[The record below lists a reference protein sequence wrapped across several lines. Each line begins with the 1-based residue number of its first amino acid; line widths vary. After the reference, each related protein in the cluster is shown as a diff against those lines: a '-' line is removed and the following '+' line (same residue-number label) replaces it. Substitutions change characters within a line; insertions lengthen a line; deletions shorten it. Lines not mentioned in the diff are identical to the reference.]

1 MMQVSKRIPFEDPQ
15 VLNTV
20 RAVYIGSNVVI
31 ALIYVYIMAQ
41 INKKKGTCPMR
52 RLRYARNLIGRHATP
67 PWHMLTLYR
76 HDHPQ
81 VCRARAHGLF

>member
-31 ALIYVYIMAQ
+31 ALIYAYILSQ
-41 INKKKGTCPMR
+41 INKKKGMSIERQLGRCLATTPT
-52 RLRYARNLIGRHATP
+52 ARDTSLHT
-67 PWHMLTLYR
+67 Y
-76 HDHPQ
+76 
-81 VCRARAHGLF
+81 

>member
-31 ALIYVYIMAQ
+31 ALIYAYILSQ
-41 INKKKGTCPMR
+41 INKKKGTFFWRGCDAVSAAFAYVTR
-52 RLRYARNLIGRHATP
+52 RLIGLLANFAQT
-67 PWHMLTLYR
+67 
-76 HDHPQ
+76 
-81 VCRARAHGLF
+81 

>member
-31 ALIYVYIMAQ
+31 ALIYAYILTQ
-41 INKKKGTCPMR
+41 INKKKGMSTERQLHAACDDFF
-52 RLRYARNLIGRHATP
+52 RHA
-67 PWHMLTLYR
+67 MLLYT
-76 HDHPQ
+76 HTN
-81 VCRARAHGLF
+81 VA

>member
-31 ALIYVYIMAQ
+31 ALIYAYIMSQ
-41 INKKKGTCPMR
+41 INKKKGTSSSDDFNTVSAMSR
-52 RLRYARNLIGRHATP
+52 DADFRTL
-67 PWHMLTLYR
+67 LTS
-76 HDHPQ
+76 HQ
-81 VCRARAHGLF
+81 T

>member
-31 ALIYVYIMAQ
+31 ALIYAYILSQ
-41 INKKKGTCPMR
+41 INKKKGTFIGR
-52 RLRYARNLIGRHATP
+52 RVQCCLGSFRQRHTTLIGLLAN
-67 PWHMLTLYR
+67 L
-76 HDHPQ
+76 
-81 VCRARAHGLF
+81 A